1 MLPKL
6 RAQAIAN
13 DSERNVAVIGGGPAG
28 LATAFFLTR
37 AGVRVTIFEARDS
50 LGGVVRHVIPEFR
63 IASDD
68 ISHDAELCLA
78 FGAGRRFAVRLESS
92 RDRRCR

>member
-1 MLPKL
+1 MAAVLPKL

-13 DSERNVAVIGGGPAG
+13 DGDRNVAVIGGGPAG

-37 AGVRVTIFEARDS
+37 AGVPVTIFEARDS

-63 IASDD
+63 
-68 ISHDAELCLA
+68 HRE
-78 FGAGRRFAVRLESS
+78 RRYLP
-92 RDRRCR
+92 RCRALPVLWRQGAAQRSR